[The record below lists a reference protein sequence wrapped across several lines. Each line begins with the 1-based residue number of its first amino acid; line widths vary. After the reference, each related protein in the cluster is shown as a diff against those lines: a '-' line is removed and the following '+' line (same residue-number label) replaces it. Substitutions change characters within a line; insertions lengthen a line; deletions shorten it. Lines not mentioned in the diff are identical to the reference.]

1 MPSLLGTNR
10 RRSMDRPTAS
20 VPSSDRLQ
28 PRSTSLASHSPGIGN
43 DVALPT
49 VVTSQTPRSHGED
62 DEEIVDIGFPS
73 SRSFPALHSVTTAV
87 PSTNLDDF
95 DSKTPTRETV
105 NQMAFSFPPNEL
117 AAEENGGQGD
127 TAIAL
132 APPTPTSA
140 TAFRR
145 KSGEGLGDAADE
157 TSTQSLPMSTIGT
170 RQPAEATTQNGHALR
185 EQTATERKMALRLEH
200 RRSEFYARP
209 TAGSSMVPPLPTG
222 HQLPH
227 AQSPSS
233 SRPGHRARAAS
244 SSVIR
249 AGHPDPAPLAARAAD
264 SAVVR
269 RKTSTRNRLRRRASA
284 LGGLAARVAT
294 AEGHRSESDGR
305 VTTDT
310 PEATASSSGEGH
322 SGEFIHRSTL
332 GRRSSKSQREP
343 REGDKEVLRDAGG
356 RPLVPR
362 QDSADG
368 AAVES
373 SSRQPDAVTT
383 RGSTRTGPSLTA
395 DAEADREE
403 RRHRRKALAL
413 ARDGEAAAAA
423 EATVHAST
431 SHREP
436 SRAMKHSKRSVGR
449 EREGADRAPVEMTLP
464 NAKVARA
471 PKACECVSATRFR
484 PANPRCPPAMYFYQM
499 PYHGMPPP
507 QPLRAH
513 TATLVGHNIYVV
525 GGTDTR
531 RCWEG
536 VAKFDTGA

>member
-1 MPSLLGTNR
+1 MPSLLGANR

-28 PRSTSLASHSPGIGN
+28 PRSTSLASHSPAISN

-73 SRSFPALHSVTTAV
+73 SRTFPALHSVTTV
-87 PSTNLDDF
+87 VTSINLDDF
-95 DSKTPTRETV
+95 DSRTPTRETV

-127 TAIAL
+127 TATAL

-145 KSGEGLGDAADE
+145 KSGEGLGDAGDE
-157 TSTQSLPMSTIGT
+157 ASGSAGFTQSLPMSTVGT

-249 AGHPDPAPLAARAAD
+249 AGHPESTPLASANTARAAD

-284 LGGLAARVAT
+284 LGGLAARIAT

-322 SGEFIHRSTL
+322 SEEFIHRSTL
-332 GRRSSKSQREP
+332 GRRPSKSTRREP

-356 RPLVPR
+356 RPAVPR

-368 AAVES
+368 AALGS
-373 SSRQPDAVTT
+373 SSRQADAVTT
-383 RGSTRTGPSLTA
+383 RGSTNTGPSLTA

-413 ARDGEAAAAA
+413 ARDGQAANA

-436 SRAMKHSKRSVGR
+436 SRAMKHSKRSLGR

-471 PKACECVSATRFR
+471 PKACELCVCGATRFR
-484 PANPRCPPAMYFYQM
+484 PLIRVALQRCTFIKCLTTACHRPNPSVLTPP
-499 PYHGMPPP
+499 
-507 QPLRAH
+507 RWS
-513 TATLVGHNIYVV
+513 AT
-525 GGTDTR
+525 TST
-531 RCWEG
+531 
-536 VAKFDTGA
+536 